1 MHNTDWRSTR
11 CPGCGEMRAAQEHP
25 VCRNPK
31 CGLNPEQPIYE
42 QLELS
47 TRLKGCLCNSGIKT
61 MEQFLALT
69 FKDVMNMNNA
79 GRLTAKEC
87 MEMQEHLLKDL
98 YPERLKAAVADLNRL
113 LAQRPSTVRLA
124 VNSDGLLEIYTRL
137 V

>member
-1 MHNTDWRSTR
+1 MRDTDWRPSP
-11 CPGCGEMRAAQEHP
+11 CPGCGEIRAAQEHP

-47 TRLKGCLCNSGIKT
+47 TRLRNCLSNSGIET

-69 FKDVMNMNNA
+69 FNDVMHMDNA
-79 GRLTAKEC
+79 GRRTATEC
-87 MEMQEHLLKDL
+87 MEVREYLLKDL
-98 YPERLKAAVADLNRL
+98 YPEHLKTAVAELNRL
-113 LAQRPSTVRLA
+113 LAQRPNTVRLA